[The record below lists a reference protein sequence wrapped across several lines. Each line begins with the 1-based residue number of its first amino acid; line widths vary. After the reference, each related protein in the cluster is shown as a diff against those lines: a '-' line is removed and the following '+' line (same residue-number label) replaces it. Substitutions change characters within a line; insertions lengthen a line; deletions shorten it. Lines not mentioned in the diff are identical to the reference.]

1 MDDEFLFKRD
11 GGEMVPAFHRALANQ
26 LAVRDLAAGK
36 HTLTIGVAPACEAM
50 TEARL
55 LFGIAGSDNQWLV
68 DPFRR

>member
-36 HTLTIGVAPACEAM
+36 LAPACEAM